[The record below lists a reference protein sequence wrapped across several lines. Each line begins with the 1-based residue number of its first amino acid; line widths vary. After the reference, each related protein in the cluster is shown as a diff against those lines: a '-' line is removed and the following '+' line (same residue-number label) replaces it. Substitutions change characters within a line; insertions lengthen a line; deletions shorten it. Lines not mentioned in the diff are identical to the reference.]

1 MIKKK
6 EFNFSKYF
14 STISNKFAPNDL
26 LIRSLLILKKKILLC
41 SRRRKKI
48 IIFGNGG
55 SSAIASHFALDLT
68 NVTKIRCVN
77 FSDSSFI
84 TCFSND
90 YGFDNWIN
98 KALELYADNG
108 DLLILISSSGMS
120 KNMINAVKKSKI
132 EFSSIITFTGF
143 NKKNNLKKLGDLSFY
158 VDSNIY
164 NVVENVHQIWLL
176 SIVDSLLENI
186 K

>member
-6 EFNFSKYF
+6 KFNFQEYF
-14 STISNKFAPNDL
+14 LMISQKIFSNN
-26 LIRSLLILKKKILLC
+26 SLVNNLQVLKKKILDC
-41 SRRRKKI
+41 KKKGKKI

-77 FSDSSFI
+77 FSDPSLI

-90 YGFDNWIN
+90 YGFDNWIY
-98 KALELYADNG
+98 KTLDLYADKG

-120 KNMINAVKKSKI
+120 KNMINAIKKSKI
-132 EFSSIITFTGF
+132 KFSSIVTFTGF
-143 NKKNNLKKLGDLSFY
+143 DKKNNLKKIGNLSFY
-158 VDSNIY
+158 VNSNIY
-164 NVVENVHQIWLL
+164 NIVENIHQIWLL
-176 SIVDSLLENI
+176 SIVDSLVKKN